1 VFFVAA
7 DNESY
12 TVAIIKPDVVAHGKA
27 DEIIM
32 KVRAQFKGQEVR
44 SLLTGHLVVS
54 NLYAVFC

>member
-1 VFFVAA
+1 
-7 DNESY
+7 
-12 TVAIIKPDVVAHGKA
+12 VAIIKPDVVAHGKA

-44 SLLTGHLVVS
+44 SLFTGHLVVS